1 MVDTALMT
9 PEEVAWLDTYHQ
21 QVRAGVRRPPPAHS
35 PSLPLIHGGL
45 LAGVGGGV
53 SPPAGQAASPG
64 VAGGQHAPPGGAAA
78 AAAVS
83 AQVIGKLAWQ
93 A

>member
-53 SPPAGQAASPG
+53 SPRMTGSDPPPPLPFSPRCCCCCCWQ
-64 VAGGQHAPPGGAAA
+64 VW
-78 AAAVS
+78 AAVS
-83 AQVIGKLAWQ
+83 PRA
-93 A
+93 